1 LADVEKQKFR
11 FFYMIQQRTD
21 ILLPVAVVSMLLF
34 MIIPLPS
41 FFLDTLLAINIACS
55 LMILLVPM
63 YVNKPSEF
71 SVFPGIL
78 LIVTLFRLSLN
89 VASTRLILGD
99 AYAGEVI
106 EAFGSFI
113 VKGNYVVGLVIFII
127 LIIINFVVITK
138 GSGRVAEVAARFT
151 LDAMPGKQMAIDADL
166 NAGLINEE
174 EARERRNEIRKD
186 ADFYGSMDGASKFV
200 RGDAIAGVLITF
212 INIVGG
218 LIIGILQLNMSFNQ
232 ALQTYTIL
240 TVGDGLVS
248 QIPSLLISTSAGII
262 VTRAASEETLAASIG
277 SQLFSKP
284 RASYVSGGVLL
295 FMGMVPGLPFLP
307 FFMLGAL
314 TVGVGY
320 MSQGLVAELKEKERL
335 SEEPSQE
342 PEPEMRI
349 EEYLHVDPLEIEIG
363 YSLIPLID
371 ANQGGDLL
379 DSITMLRKQ
388 IAQEYGIVVPPI
400 RIRDNVHLS
409 SNEYVIKIKDN
420 AVAQGE
426 VMTGYYLALTPDG
439 EDDAL
444 EGIKTIDP
452 TYNLPAYWLNP
463 QQKEQAELKGYA
475 VVDASAVISTHLME
489 ILKRNAYKILDRQA
503 VQGLLDTLKEDYPA
517 VVEELVPN
525 LMTVGT
531 VQNVLRN
538 LLKENIPVR
547 DLPTI
552 LETLADKGTLTKDP
566 ELLTEYVRS
575 TLSESISS
583 LFKNDQGEIVAMT
596 LDAKLEEHI
605 MNQMTEGKPIGQ
617 NLNLPPS
624 AVNELYQQAS
634 QKIHELTVMGD
645 RAIIITGPAVRRY
658 VKTFFEPV
666 LPQLVVLSI
675 SELLPDIVINTI
687 GSIGIESYD

>member
-1 LADVEKQKFR
+1 MADVEKQKFR

>member
-1 LADVEKQKFR
+1 MSLFHYV
-11 FFYMIQQRTD
+11 QQRTD
-21 ILLPVAVVSMLLF
+21 VLLAVAIVAMLLF

-41 FFLDTLLAINIACS
+41 FFLDILLAINITSS
-55 LMILLVPM
+55 LMILLIPM

-89 VASTRLILGD
+89 VASTRLILGE

-113 VKGNYVVGLVIFII
+113 VSGNYVVGLVIFII

-166 NAGLINEE
+166 NAGLIDEE
-174 EARERRNEIRKD
+174 EARQRRMEIRKD

-200 RGDAIAGVLITF
+200 RGDAIAGVLITL
-212 INIVGG
+212 INIIGG
-218 LIIGILQLNMSFNQ
+218 LIIGVLQHNLSFGE
-232 ALQTYTIL
+232 ALETYTIL

-248 QIPSLLISTSAGII
+248 QIPALLISTSAGII
-262 VTRAASEETLAASIG
+262 VTRAASEETLAVSMT
-277 SQLFSKP
+277 SQLLSKP
-284 RASYVSGGVLL
+284 RASYVSGGVLCV
-295 FMGMVPGLPFLP
+295 MAMVPGLPFLP

-314 TVGVGY
+314 TMSLGY
-320 MSQGLVAELKEKERL
+320 VSQSVIAGMLEKSA
-335 SEEPSQE
+335 SEVEAK
-342 PEPEMRI
+342 PEAAPQDRI
-349 EEYLHVDPLEIEIG
+349 EEFLHVDPLEIEIG

-371 ANQGGDLL
+371 KNQGGDLL

-400 RIRDNVHLS
+400 RIRDNVQLT
-409 SNEYVIKIKDN
+409 SNAYVIKIKGN
-420 AVAQGE
+420 EVATGE

-439 EDDAL
+439 EDDAI
-444 EGIKTIDP
+444 EGIKTVDP

-463 QQKEQAELKGYA
+463 QQKEQAELQGYA

-489 ILKRNAYKILDRQA
+489 ILKRNAFKILDRQA
-503 VQGLLDTLKEDYPA
+503 VQNLLDTLKEDHST
-517 VVEELVPN
+517 VIEELVPN
-525 LMTVGT
+525 LMTIGT
-531 VQNVLRN
+531 IQNVLRN
-538 LLKENIPVR
+538 LLKENIPIR

-552 LETLADKGTLTKDP
+552 LETLADKGGLTKDP
-566 ELLTEYVRS
+566 DMLTEYVRS
-575 TLSESISS
+575 ALSETISH
-583 LFKNDQGEIVAMT
+583 LFKNEQGEIVAMT
-596 LDAKLEEHI
+596 LDAKLEEFI
-605 MNQMTEGKPIGQ
+605 MKQITDGNQIGQ
-617 NLNLPPS
+617 NLNLPPN
-624 AVNELYQQAS
+624 AVNDLYQQTS

-645 RAIIITGPAVRRY
+645 KAIIITGPVVRRY
-658 VKTFFEPV
+658 IKRFYEPV

-687 GSIGIESYD
+687 GSIGLKDYD

>member
-1 LADVEKQKFR
+1 MADVEKQKFR

-420 AVAQGE
+420 AVAKGE

>member
-1 LADVEKQKFR
+1 MADVERQKFH
-11 FFYMIQQRTD
+11 FFYLIQQRTD
-21 ILLPVAVVSMLLF
+21 ILLPIAVVAMLLF

-41 FFLDTLLAINIACS
+41 FFLDTLLAINITCS

-89 VASTRLILGD
+89 VASTRLILGE
-99 AYAGEVI
+99 AYAGKVI

-174 EARERRNEIRKD
+174 EARDRRNEIRKD

-218 LIIGILQLNMSFNQ
+218 LIIGILQHNMSFSQ

-248 QIPSLLISTSAGII
+248 QIPALLISTSAGII
-262 VTRAASEETLAASIG
+262 VTRAASEETLASSIG
-277 SQLFSKP
+277 NQLFSKP

-320 MSQGLVAELKEKERL
+320 MSQGLAAELKEKERL
-335 SEEPSQE
+335 IEEPSQE
-342 PEPEMRI
+342 PEPELRI

-400 RIRDNVHLS
+400 RIRDNVHLG

-420 AVAQGE
+420 AVAHGE

-503 VQGLLDTLKEDYPA
+503 VQGLLDTLKEDHPA

-525 LMTVGT
+525 MMTVGT

-538 LLKENIPVR
+538 LLKEHIPVR

-552 LETLADKGTLTKDP
+552 LETLADRGTLTKDP

-583 LFKNDQGEIVAMT
+583 LFKNDQDEIVAMT

-605 MNQMTEGKPIGQ
+605 MNQMTEGKQIGQ

-634 QKIHELTVMGD
+634 QKIHDLTVMGD

-658 VKTFFEPV
+658 VKRFFEPV
-666 LPQLVVLSI
+666 LPQLIVLSI

-687 GSIGIESYD
+687 GSIGIENYD